1 MANFVGIIKAD
12 MNPPTTFSL
21 LNWGSTVLAGEK
33 SDPDIYANNVAALI
47 SKETGIP
54 LASEGVSAI
63 DYLEEIQKAREG
75 GACAELATTGWKKL
89 FSCRSERQS
98 PRKAN

>member
-1 MANFVGIIKAD
+1 MKISTN
-12 MNPPTTFSL
+12 FSL
-21 LNWGSTVLAGEK
+21 LNSGSTLLADEK
-33 SDPDIYANNVAALI
+33 SDPDVYADNVAALI

-54 LASEGVSAI
+54 LASEGVSAM
-63 DYLEEIQKAREG
+63 DYLEEIQKVREE